1 MYDGGSPASDYSPP
15 EPNIPPPV
23 LHPWSPSDLATDLFA
38 SKVSEL
44 REESQQNVTTA
55 LALFDYV
62 SSHAGDLN
70 FRVRL
75 LRSIYDQGNLHLLS
89 LLQNFTILFENTA
102 FSDRT
107 DLENTFHENQSQRQ
121 AWLVQI
127 IASTD
132 WVIEYILY
140 MSILISPTWLVI
152 YMYEGY
158 ICIVYELIPISGM
171 ARYEKDSNLLKL
183 FCILHILPLVLC
195 QIPGS
200 KSYEFSKILRFI

>member
-70 FRVRL
+70 FRE
-75 LRSIYDQGNLHLLS
+75 G
-89 LLQNFTILFENTA
+89 
-102 FSDRT
+102 
-107 DLENTFHENQSQRQ
+107 DL
-121 AWLVQI
+121 I
-127 IASTD
+127 I
-132 WVIEYILY
+132 
-140 MSILISPTWLVI
+140 ISKHINEEW
-152 YMYEGY
+152 YEGRIGSHEGIFPASY
-158 ICIVYELIPISGM
+158 VELIPKEHASR
-171 ARYEKDSNLLKL
+171 ATKQE
-183 FCILHILPLVLC
+183 LH
-195 QIPGS
+195 QG
-200 KSYEFSKILRFI
+200 SYEAVAMFPFQAETSQDLSLQEGDVLEVTETLGNGWLYGHRKGQPGHHGQFPEAFVRRTS